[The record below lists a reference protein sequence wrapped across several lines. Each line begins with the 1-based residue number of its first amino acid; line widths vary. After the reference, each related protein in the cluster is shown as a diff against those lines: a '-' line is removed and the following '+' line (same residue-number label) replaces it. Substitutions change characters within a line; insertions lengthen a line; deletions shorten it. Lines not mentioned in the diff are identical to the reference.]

1 MKTRFYY
8 KSKKE
13 TEMKN
18 LHTCVSILSLIF
30 LLSCSNRDKRTNQV
44 DEKSTDETLISALAD
59 AESNITAQTDE
70 IITTYLYMKDALVN
84 EDSATAAAAG
94 SDLIKQ
100 LKSYKIDSYDNENQS
115 NLQKLIDEA
124 TLHAQYIAENSI
136 AIQREHFDILSK
148 NMIDLIEITGTTK
161 KLYVAYCPMY
171 NNDKGAQWLSD
182 SEEIKNPYYGSAMLT
197 CGEIQREIN

>member
-1 MKTRFYY
+1 
-8 KSKKE
+8 
-13 TEMKN
+13 MKN

>member
-1 MKTRFYY
+1 
-8 KSKKE
+8 
-13 TEMKN
+13 MKN

-84 EDSATAAAAG
+84 EDIATAAAAG
-94 SDLIKQ
+94 SDMIIQ

-115 NLQKLIDEA
+115 NLQKLIDDA
-124 TLHAQYIAENSI
+124 ALHAQYIAENSI

-171 NNDKGAQWLSD
+171 NNNKGAQWLSD
-182 SEEIKNPYYGSAMLT
+182 SEEIENPYFGSAMMT

>member
-1 MKTRFYY
+1 METGVYY

-18 LHTCVSILSLIF
+18 LHTYVSILSLIF
-30 LLSCSNRDKRTNQV
+30 LLSCTNRDNRTNQV
-44 DEKSTDETLISALAD
+44 DEKSTDETLISALTD
-59 AESNITAQTDE
+59 AESTITAQTDE
-70 IITTYLYMKDALVN
+70 ITTTYLYMKDALVN

-94 SDLIKQ
+94 SDLTKQ
-100 LKSYKIDSYDNENQS
+100 LKSYEVDSYNKENQS
-115 NLQKLIDEA
+115 NLQKLIDDA
-124 TLHAQYIAENSI
+124 KLHTQYIAENSI
-136 AIQREHFDILSK
+136 AIQRKHFDMLSK
-148 NMIDLIEITGTTK
+148 NMIDLIEMTGTTK

-182 SEEIKNPYYGSAMLT
+182 SEEIKNPYYGSAMMT

>member
-1 MKTRFYY
+1 
-8 KSKKE
+8 
-13 TEMKN
+13 MKN

-94 SDLIKQ
+94 SDLTKQ

-115 NLQKLIDEA
+115 NLQKLIDDA

-148 NMIDLIEITGTTK
+148 NMIDLIEMTGTTK

-182 SEEIKNPYYGSAMLT
+182 SEEIKNPYYGSAMMT

>member
-1 MKTRFYY
+1 
-8 KSKKE
+8 
-13 TEMKN
+13 MKN

-84 EDSATAAAAG
+84 EDIATAAAAG
-94 SDLIKQ
+94 SDLTKQ
-100 LKSYKIDSYDNENQS
+100 LKGYKTDSYDNENQS
-115 NLQKLIDEA
+115 NLQKLIDDA

-148 NMIDLIEITGTTK
+148 NMIDLIEMTGTTK

-182 SEEIKNPYYGSAMLT
+182 SEEIKNPYYGSAMMT